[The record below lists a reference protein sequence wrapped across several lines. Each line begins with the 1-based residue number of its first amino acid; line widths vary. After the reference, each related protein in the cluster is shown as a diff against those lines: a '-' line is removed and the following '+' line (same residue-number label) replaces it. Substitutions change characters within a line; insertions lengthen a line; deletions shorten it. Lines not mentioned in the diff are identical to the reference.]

1 MNMKEKE
8 IERSLKALAN
18 RRRLSIVRYV
28 KKENK
33 SNVSNIA
40 SEIKLS
46 FAATS
51 RHLNLLAAAD
61 ILDREQRGL
70 EMLYS
75 ISLDLPEPARRII
88 LLL

>member
-1 MNMKEKE
+1 MKEKE

-18 RRRLSIVRYV
+18 IRRLSIVKYV
-28 KKENK
+28 KKENE
-33 SNVSNIA
+33 SNVGDIA

-51 RHLNLLAAAD
+51 RHLNLLAAAN

-70 EMLYS
+70 EMFYR
-75 ISLDLPEPARRII
+75 ISLGLSEPARRII
-88 LLL
+88 SLL

>member
-1 MNMKEKE
+1 MKEKE

>member
-1 MNMKEKE
+1 MKEKE

-18 RRRLSIVRYV
+18 RRRLGIVKYV
-28 KKENK
+28 KKENE

-70 EMLYS
+70 EMFYR
-75 ISLDLPEPARRII
+75 ISTDLPEPARRII
-88 LLL
+88 SLL

>member
-1 MNMKEKE
+1 MKEKE

-51 RHLNLLAAAD
+51 SPLNILAAAD
-61 ILDREQRGL
+61 ILDREHRGL

>member
-61 ILDREQRGL
+61 ILDRSNEGL
-70 EMLYS
+70 KCYTVFL
-75 ISLDLPEPARRII
+75 
-88 LLL
+88 